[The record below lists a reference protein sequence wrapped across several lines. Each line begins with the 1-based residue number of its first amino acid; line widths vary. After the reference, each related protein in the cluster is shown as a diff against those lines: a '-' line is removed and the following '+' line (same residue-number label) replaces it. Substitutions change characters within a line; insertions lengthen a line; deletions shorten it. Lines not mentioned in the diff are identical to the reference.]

1 MLQPISNL
9 QLATPPAT
17 LKLGYAAST
26 GGSTNIHEIRTSG
39 AYKPTDVVATVTDGV
54 AAAPRSQARTWTATV
69 TNAGPNPVE
78 SLSVQATT
86 GTDAL
91 DDVSWT
97 CTAAGGA
104 ICTQESGTG
113 LPDLS
118 EGETP
123 IGGQL
128 TYSITGT
135 PADGTDRATLTIDA
149 QPTGDAGDLVPSNNT
164 VTDRTDL
171 TRISTAARPWSS
183 RPTARWL
190 RPPRRCAVAA

>member
-1 MLQPISNL
+1 M
-9 QLATPPAT
+9 
-17 LKLGYAAST
+17 
-26 GGSTNIHEIRTSG
+26 
-39 AYKPTDVVATVTDGV
+39 
-54 AAAPRSQARTWTATV
+54 
-69 TNAGPNPVE
+69 
-78 SLSVQATT
+78 QATT

-171 TRISTAARPWSS
+171 TPDFDG
-183 RPTARWL
+183 RPTVVEQADGTLVATPATVRGGGVTSTLQWL
-190 RPPRRCAVAA
+190 RCDAAGSQCQALQGRPARATRPRQQIAG